1 LIYTIYFSFIPG
13 HSVIGMK
20 RCRRLFVVAGYG
32 KKRQWEFSKLPFQ
45 IPILLPTIV
54 INPGI
59 AENDEDILFGCI
71 HALTESFDPAK
82 IPVSTSP
89 FSPRSIL
96 HHH

>member
-1 LIYTIYFSFIPG
+1 
-13 HSVIGMK
+13 M
-20 RCRRLFVVAGYG
+20 VAGYG

-89 FSPRSIL
+89 CSPRSIL

>member
-1 LIYTIYFSFIPG
+1 
-13 HSVIGMK
+13 M
-20 RCRRLFVVAGYG
+20 VAGYG

-45 IPILLPTIV
+45 IPLLLPTIV

-89 FSPRSIL
+89 FPPDLFYTIIKNMVL
-96 HHH
+96 PTKIY